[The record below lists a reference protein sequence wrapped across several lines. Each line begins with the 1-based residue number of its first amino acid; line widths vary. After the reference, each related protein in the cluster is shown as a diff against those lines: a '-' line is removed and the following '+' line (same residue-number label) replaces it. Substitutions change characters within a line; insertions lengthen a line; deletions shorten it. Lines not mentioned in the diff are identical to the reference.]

1 MRTYNV
7 EGRILFHESSSGIVV
22 TFVVISTRKYDQW
35 HLDLWLKHA
44 NCDFTKVILLLFDLF
59 FCRAKII
66 VSAQGQWAPRTMYE
80 IFTLFPLVT
89 FLPTTCK
96 NESEG
101 NIPALSGDFVNVLSL
116 SLSILYLNNEIE
128 VQPIQKRNR
137 QCCIVTETHQTCCL
151 LFVLLFDH
159 AFWRVL
165 SRILFSILSYG
176 RASGNYFA
184 VFHFSLF
191 AM

>member
-7 EGRILFHESSSGIVV
+7 EDRILFHESSSGIVV

-44 NCDFTKVILLLFDLF
+44 NCDSTKVILLLFDLF

-116 SLSILYLNNEIE
+116 SLSI
-128 VQPIQKRNR
+128 QKGNR